1 MVYQLLYGGMPGGHT
16 KTQSVS
22 VDLMGILLKWMIWG
36 IFLEKKSSQEDE
48 VVKKPVGKERF
59 IEQCPI
65 V

>member
-1 MVYQLLYGGMPGGHT
+1 
-16 KTQSVS
+16 
-22 VDLMGILLKWMIWG
+22 MGILLKWMIWG

>member
-22 VDLMGILLKWMIWG
+22 VDLMGILLKWMMG
-36 IFLEKKSSQEDE
+36 ESDQKKMSNQEDE
-48 VVKKPVGKERF
+48 VAKSSGRKERF
-59 IEQCPI
+59 IHLCPI